1 MKKLLVLALAVV
13 LTLSLTVVATA
24 ATFDPYVGG
33 VFQLTYLGDDAN
45 EDTPIQL
52 LEDGDRSMVKAYVTG
67 TVKDEETNTWAKIGA
82 RLHAWSAGA
91 DYNPVFEAGIKQIG
105 DALDIWYT
113 NDENDKTLR
122 GQERLYYAAPHKF
135 GPDPI
140 FCHRLGNVF
149 GFDFGNDN
157 VDVNV
162 VYNPNKNSIDK
173 NEIALSATFKFDAGK
188 AYVGTWTGTSSI
200 DPDEN
205 VEGDEYDEKMS
216 ETIIGGEF
224 KAGFGT
230 INADYLSKKPDE
242 TEKGSLI
249 QASVGI
255 DSINLKVTALMDD
268 KYVFATDGGTGFGL
282 EWTGIEKLTI
292 GYKALTAK
300 EDADEGGNL
309 SDIYVGYKFGIFN
322 TRIGSAK
329 MGDGDNFVYA
339 TAQVNMW

>member
-122 GQERLYYAAPHKF
+122 GQERLYYAEPHKF

-140 FCHRLGNVF
+140 FCHRVGNVL
-149 GFDFGNDN
+149 GFDYGSDM

-162 VYNPNKNSIDK
+162 TYKPNKTNDDAS
-173 NEIALSATFKFDAGK
+173 NEIGAAITVKFDAGK
-188 AYVGTWTGTSSI
+188 VYFGTFSDEDKDSDSI
-200 DPDEN
+200 
-205 VEGDEYDEKMS
+205 V
-216 ETIIGGEF
+216 GGEF

-230 INADYLSKKPDE
+230 IKADYFMDSPDGGDD
-242 TEKGSLI
+242 TSLI
-249 QASVGI
+249 QAAASI
-255 DSINLKVTALMDD
+255 DAINLNVTVLVDD
-268 KYVFATDGGTGFGL
+268 KYVFETDGGTGFGI
-282 EWTGIEKLTI
+282 EYTGVENFTF
-292 GYKALTAK
+292 GYKALTAS
-300 EDADEGGNL
+300 EDADEDGNL
-309 SDIYVGYKFGIFN
+309 SDIYVGYKWGIFN